1 MICSPPS
8 RRSLGAPRM
17 TCACLTLLFA
27 TSFLPLR
34 ASAQDNSKDV
44 AEAARQEKARKA
56 AQSSSQT
63 HVYTN
68 EDLQRPRILTDSQR
82 AALAERK
89 NTPASAPELLP
100 TFESAEPSDATNAAD
115 AASTESLGEVARRYR
130 QQKAARET
138 AQAQKGSTPAPYHLD
153 ITQPALAAMAPHSS
167 ALASPVLAGANT
179 AHRATGTLP
188 GKRDPFSHSV
198 RAPAVIPIIPLRR
211 AARPISVTPSNTPSR
226 AVASSTFA
234 SSTVASPT
242 VEILV
247 SPAIRPLPV
256 PSTNVSRRAAKPL
269 DAPGGNVTVRAGD
282 SLWNLSRRYF
292 GSGIRWQQW
301 LATNPEVRDPRRIQP
316 GMRLVVPRAP
326 MPTHATP
333 SSTLVIHSGDSL
345 WKVAASQYGNGA
357 SWSCLLRANPSL
369 RNPAI
374 IFPGQRLLIP
384 ATCIAPRAPRAAVSN
399 P

>member
-1 MICSPPS
+1 MICSSPS
-8 RRSLGAPRM
+8 RRSLCAPRM
-17 TCACLTLLFA
+17 AYACLALLFA
-27 TSFLPLR
+27 TSVLPLR
-34 ASAQDNSKDV
+34 ASAQDNSKDI

-56 AQSSSQT
+56 TQSSSQT

-68 EDLQRPRILTDSQR
+68 EDLQRPRILTDSER
-82 AALAERK
+82 SALAARK
-89 NTPASAPELLP
+89 SIPASAPKLFP
-100 TFESAEPSDATNAAD
+100 TMQSAEPSDATNASD
-115 AASTESLGEVARRYR
+115 AVSTESLGEVARRYR
-130 QQKAARET
+130 QQKAAREA
-138 AQAQKGSTPAPYHLD
+138 AQAQKGSTPVPYHLD
-153 ITQPALAAMAPHSS
+153 IAQPALAAVAPRSR

-179 AHRATGTLP
+179 ANPANGRLP
-188 GKRDPFSHSV
+188 RKRDPFSHSV
-198 RAPAVIPIIPLRR
+198 RAPAVSPIIPLRR
-211 AARPISVTPSNTPSR
+211 AARPISVAPSNAPPH

-242 VEILV
+242 IENRV
-247 SPAIRPLPV
+247 SPVIRTLPV
-256 PSTNVSRRAAKPL
+256 PSTNVSRRATKPL
-269 DAPGGNVTVRAGD
+269 DAPDGNVTIRVGD
-282 SLWNLSRRYF
+282 SLWNLSRKYF

-301 LATNPEVRDPRRIQP
+301 LTSNPKVRNPRHIQP
-316 GMRLVVPRAP
+316 GMRLVVPQAP

-333 SSTLVIHSGDSL
+333 PSTLVIHSGDSL

-384 ATCIAPRAPRAAVSN
+384 ATCTAPRAPRAAVSN